1 MTNMKDLTVFTGSP
15 LSRLMDFRRFDD
27 MFKGFDDAFK
37 HWDLDMKTFTEMQPK
52 GSFPKVN
59 VAETD
64 EAYEVEVALAGF
76 DKEDISMELKDNC
89 LCIKADKKE
98 EISNEDKKYLMR
110 EISSRSFRRAL
121 NLPSKVMTDD
131 IKCTHK
137 DGVITCVLKKEP
149 PVIEQDDIVKIDITE

>member
-1 MTNMKDLTVFTGSP
+1 
-15 LSRLMDFRRFDD
+15 MDSRRFGD
-27 MFKGFDDAFK
+27 MFRAFDDAFR

-52 GSFPKVN
+52 SSFPKVN
-59 VAETD
+59 VSETD
-64 EAYEVEVALAGF
+64 EAFEVEVALAGF

-98 EISNEDKKYLMR
+98 EVSEEDKRYLMK

-121 NLPSKVMTDD
+121 NLPTKVKVDD

-137 DGVITCVLKKEP
+137 DGVISCVLQKDIP
-149 PVIEQDDIVKIDITE
+149 QIEEDETIKIDIQ